1 MQIHNGQTDKAIL
14 REIGHR
20 IKRERLYR
28 EMDYED
34 FHFAC
39 GVSINIIRQAENG
52 DQISLI
58 NYIKILRGLRK
69 LEELD
74 RVLDLV

>member
-1 MQIHNGQTDKAIL
+1 MQIHNGQTDTAIL
-14 REIGHR
+14 RELGAR
-20 IKRERLYR
+20 IKRERMYR
-28 EMDYED
+28 QMDYED
-34 FHFAC
+34 CHFAC

-52 DQISLI
+52 EQISLI
-58 NYIKILRGLRK
+58 NFIKILRGLRK